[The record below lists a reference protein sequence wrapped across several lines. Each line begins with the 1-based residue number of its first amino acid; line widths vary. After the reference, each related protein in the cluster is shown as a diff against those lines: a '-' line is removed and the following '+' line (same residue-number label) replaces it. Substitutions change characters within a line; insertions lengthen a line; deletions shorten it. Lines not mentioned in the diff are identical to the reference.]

1 MFYSFLL
8 ASYIYRVGSMLVY
21 VYQGKANDEVEATLD
36 YVVGKSDD
44 VVTRLQNNVF
54 ASLPNITY
62 FVPQSE
68 SMNFMSLSSTL
79 VDGARSLEKRTYE
92 VR

>member
-1 MFYSFLL
+1 
-8 ASYIYRVGSMLVY
+8 MLVY

-62 FVPQSE
+62 FVPQSN
-68 SMNFMSLSSTL
+68 SMNFTSLSSAL
-79 VDGARSLEKRTYE
+79 LDGARSLEKKTHENAKYIRSTLDST
-92 VR
+92 